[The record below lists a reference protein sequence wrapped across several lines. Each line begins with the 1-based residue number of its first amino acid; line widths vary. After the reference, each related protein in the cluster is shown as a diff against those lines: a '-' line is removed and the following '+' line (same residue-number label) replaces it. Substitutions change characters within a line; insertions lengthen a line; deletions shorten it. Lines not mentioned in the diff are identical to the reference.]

1 MTSTT
6 ARPAG
11 TGVRAPGWH
20 YGTCRNKKESN
31 MATYFASDGSY
42 GDADDLITIDTSGWT
57 EADWEKI
64 EEASDSD
71 RGAIAIG
78 IFAKKKK

>member
-1 MTSTT
+1 
-6 ARPAG
+6 
-11 TGVRAPGWH
+11 
-20 YGTCRNKKESN
+20 